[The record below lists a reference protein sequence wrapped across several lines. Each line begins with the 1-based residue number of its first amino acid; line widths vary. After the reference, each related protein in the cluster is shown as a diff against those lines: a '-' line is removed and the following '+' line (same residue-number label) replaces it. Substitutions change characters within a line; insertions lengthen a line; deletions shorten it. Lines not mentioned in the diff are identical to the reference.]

1 MKLLHVRLEGWTAT
15 FRLPLIYSGTA
26 LTAPVP
32 PYSTLLGLIG
42 NIAAREIKPHETR
55 IGYKFQSVGTSY
67 DLETTRR
74 LELDKNTGRLKPQ
87 RIPGIATRQFHVR
100 PKLDLYLDNLNL
112 REAFEQPVNAPCL
125 GRSQDVAWI
134 KEVMEIEAV
143 PCGEGIVRG
152 TLIPFP
158 QPGASGQILN
168 LPDYFH
174 NDHRGYTRSVG
185 RLSKFLAVRY
195 ENPAHIKRDDLFRI
209 TTVLGEEAIYLRS
222 CDA

>member
-42 NIAAREIKPHETR
+42 NLAAREIKPHETR
-55 IGYKFQSVGTSY
+55 IGYRFQSVGTSY

-74 LELDKNTGRLKPQ
+74 LELDKNTGRLKSQ

-100 PKLDLYLDNLNL
+100 PELDLYLDNLNL
-112 REAFEQPVNAPCL
+112 REVFEQPANAPCL
-125 GRSQDVAWI
+125 GRSQDLAWI
-134 KEVMEIEAV
+134 KEVAEIEAE
-143 PCGEGIVRG
+143 PCDEGIVRG

-158 QPGASGQILN
+158 QSGAYGQILN

-174 NDHRGYTRSVG
+174 NDQRGYTRSVG
-185 RLSKFLAVRY
+185 RMTKFLAVRY
-195 ENPAHIKRDDLFRI
+195 ETPAHIKRADLFRV
-209 TTVLGEEAIYLRS
+209 TMSKSEEVIYLRP
-222 CDA
+222 CGA